1 MNHEERKAMNSTLKI
16 FLFIACSSM
25 VIGCEKNRKC
35 EEVQKKDD
43 IVVVN
48 DTASAK
54 NYSEHNRSI
63 LKKAGFEFGKD
74 KVIIDTKKT
83 RSFLNTIGTK
93 LHKAFGNLV
102 EKGDGNLSL
111 QKGEVLEISDEKV
124 EIDLK
129 KTKELMR
136 NWVDAIESFSKE
148 VEDIIN
154 EPVD

>member
-1 MNHEERKAMNSTLKI
+1 MKI
-16 FLFIACSSM
+16 LSKIVLIAVCSSM
-25 VIGCEKNRKC
+25 IIGCERNRKC
-35 EEVQKKDD
+35 EEVQKKES
-43 IVVVN
+43 I
-48 DTASAK
+48 TAAREMPAAK
-54 NYSEHNRSI
+54 NHSEHNRSI

-83 RSFLNTIGTK
+83 RSFLDAIGTK

-129 KTKELMR
+129 KTKELMK